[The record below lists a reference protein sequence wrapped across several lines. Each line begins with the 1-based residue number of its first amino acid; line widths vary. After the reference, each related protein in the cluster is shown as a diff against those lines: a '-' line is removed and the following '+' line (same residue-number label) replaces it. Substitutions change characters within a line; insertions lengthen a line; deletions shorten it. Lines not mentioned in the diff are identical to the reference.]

1 MKIIYTIAGFYRA
14 AGMERILADKANYLA
29 GRGVGVLIVTTDQKS
44 RPAAFPLDASVR
56 RVDLG
61 IDYEDNNGGRFI
73 SKLIRYP
80 FKKYKH
86 RRRLANLLK
95 KERPDITISM
105 FCGDESFLPCLPYA
119 GKSIL
124 EVHFSRF
131 KRLQYGRKGLWGLA
145 DRYRNR
151 KDGNVIRRFDRF
163 VTLTHEDAAYWG
175 NPSNG
180 RVIPNFLD
188 RIPVEPSPLTRKV
201 VLGVGRF
208 SYQKDFS
215 RLIDAWA
222 IVLKQHPEWSDWILR
237 LAGDGEEYERLQSK
251 IRKARLES
259 NVQMGGPYAN
269 MDAVYRGASI
279 FALSSRYEGLP
290 MVLLEAQSY
299 GIPAVS
305 FDCKCGP
312 RDVITDGEDGIL
324 VPEGDVP
331 ALADALIKLM
341 EDSSLRTR
349 MGRKARE
356 HASRWDKETIMQQW
370 LNLFQEI

>member
-188 RIPVEPSPLTRKV
+188 WIPVEPSPLTRKV

-208 SYQKDFS
+208 SYQKDS
-215 RLIDAWA
+215 AISGGSDCAWVDN
-222 IVLKQHPEWSDWILR
+222 IVLPGVGTLCVEDIDDPLSVETHEETLFSVFPNPTTGMLHVRCAEPIQQIVIYDLSGRQVMSFQGQAKQWNAINVNSLTNGVYFIRFLTTDN
-237 LAGDGEEYERLQSK
+237 QFSVSK
-251 IRKARLES
+251 
-259 NVQMGGPYAN
+259 
-269 MDAVYRGASI
+269 
-279 FALSSRYEGLP
+279 F
-290 MVLLEAQSY
+290 
-299 GIPAVS
+299 
-305 FDCKCGP
+305 
-312 RDVITDGEDGIL
+312 
-324 VPEGDVP
+324 
-331 ALADALIKLM
+331 IKL
-341 EDSSLRTR
+341 
-349 MGRKARE
+349 
-356 HASRWDKETIMQQW
+356 
-370 LNLFQEI
+370 